1 MGERKPVGAIKKGII
16 AMRSS
21 HTSEFDTEVEVGGE
35 RYLVQTEKGS
45 LRHPRITTR
54 IYFRGRIVFSTETD
68 NREAMHG
75 PDHEGKACEIM
86 RGQHRSAIAALK
98 ARKIKVEKKPADYI
112 AEVQELVKRSR
123 KENALILLDEALNHH
138 PDNPFLL
145 SYRGYLEATVNKRF
159 REGIAE
165 CAKAIVMLQKA
176 IPFGEEFFYPLL
188 YLNLGMACLSAG
200 KKKEAVE
207 AFQKGLEIDS
217 EHGELL
223 KMMKRLGTRK
233 PPPLPFFSRS
243 HSLNKYLGKLIHL
256 LKGEQG

>member
-1 MGERKPVGAIKKGII
+1 VGSIRKGII

-21 HTSEFDTEVEVGGE
+21 HASEFDTEVEVRGE

-45 LRHPRITTR
+45 PRNPRITTR
-54 IYFRGRIVFSTETD
+54 VYFRGRIVFSSETD
-68 NREAMHG
+68 FRETMHE
-75 PDHEGKACEIM
+75 PDHERRACEIM
-86 RGQHRSAIAALK
+86 RSQHRSAVAALK
-98 ARKIKVEKKPADYI
+98 AQKITVEKKPADYL
-112 AEVQELVKRSR
+112 AEVQELMKRSR
-123 KENALILLDEALNHH
+123 KENALILLDEALDHH
-138 PDNPFLL
+138 PENPFLL
-145 SYRGYLEATVNKRF
+145 SYRGYLVAAVNKRF

-165 CAKAIVMLQKA
+165 CSRAIGMLQKA

-223 KMMKRLGTRK
+223 KMMKKLGTRK

-243 HSLNKYLGKLIHL
+243 HSLNKYLGKIIHL
-256 LKGEQG
+256 LKGE